1 MLAMAEYCLDFLSII
16 TVVGGGLVVSLYSSC
31 GRRFIL
37 HNTSG
42 VS

>member
-16 TVVGGGLVVSLYSSC
+16 TGAGGGLVVSLYSNC
-31 GRRFIL
+31 GRRFTM
-37 HNTSG
+37 HTASG